1 MGALIIDAHYK
12 LIAHILGNAMLSILL
27 LWLRRRETLG
37 VFCLLHSLVPRSEMK
52 CTSVMHRIDV
62 WICQGTTN

>member
-37 VFCLLHSLVPRSEMK
+37 VFAS
-52 CTSVMHRIDV
+52 CTP
-62 WICQGTTN
+62 WCPGLK